1 MPAKATAKYMRMS
14 PYKVRRVLALI
25 RGRGVEEALAVL
37 GFTPGTVAPAV
48 RKLVNSAAANAE
60 NNHGM
65 ERERL
70 WVREAYADQGPSLR
84 RYRPGSIGR
93 GGVIRRRLSHITVVL
108 DERPDQAAAS
118 RGRRRRAPRA
128 TEG

>member
-1 MPAKATAKYMRMS
+1 MPAKATAKYIRMS

-37 GFTPGTVAPAV
+37 KFTPGAAAPAIT
-48 RKLVNSAAANAE
+48 KLVNSAAANAE

-65 ERERL
+65 DRERL

-108 DERPDQAAAS
+108 DERTEQPAAS
-118 RGRRRRAPRA
+118 RGRRQRAPRA
-128 TEG
+128 KEQ